1 MSDAVLNWFTNHFGH
16 NKNVCFAW
24 YRREDSTIK
33 LTKVTRAS
41 LAVDEDENVQNKKI
55 DNVFDSREV
64 STISQQRKSNVGSA
78 YDSIEDGEIAI
89 HCFLF
94 TDFRIFSY
102 ENFVVSLS
110 HYWCSLC
117 MILYEKYYLH
127 DLWVALKC
135 SWRIFLTYWWKFR
148 NAAAKVE

>member
-110 HYWCSLC
+110 HY
-117 MILYEKYYLH
+117 
-127 DLWVALKC
+127 
-135 SWRIFLTYWWKFR
+135 
-148 NAAAKVE
+148 